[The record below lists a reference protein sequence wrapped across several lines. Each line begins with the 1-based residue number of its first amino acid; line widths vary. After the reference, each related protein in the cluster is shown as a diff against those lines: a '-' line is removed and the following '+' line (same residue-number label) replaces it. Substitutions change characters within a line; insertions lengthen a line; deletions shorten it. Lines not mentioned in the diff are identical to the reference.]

1 MSLKPNESIMAG
13 LAITALVY
21 GVYSNATPTITEIR
35 AAKPG
40 DTDVEASRKMAA
52 WTAGAVVAGVSLI
65 AKDSTIFIIGGSAV
79 IVVDWWHRHANAVDP
94 RTGRAVAAG
103 GGMDELPVSTQQND
117 SAAFSYS
124 DDITVY

>member
-1 MSLKPNESIMAG
+1 MALKPNESIMAG

-52 WTAGAVVAGVSLI
+52 WTAGSVVAGVSLI
-65 AKDSTIFIIGGSAV
+65 AKDPTIFIIGGSAV
-79 IVVDWWHRHANAVDP
+79 IIIDWWHRHANAVDP
-94 RTGRAVAAG
+94 RSGRAVAPG
-103 GGMDELPVSTQQND
+103 GGMDELPVETQQTD
-117 SAAFSYS
+117 PAAFAYA
-124 DDITVY
+124 DDISVY